1 MDELISVR
9 KIGRM
14 EILNAVKINQIIKR
28 MSFEILE
35 RNYDSKTIYLAGIN
49 NNGYLFAK
57 ILLKELTKI
66 SDKQIELVRI
76 KLNPANPIDQDVNI
90 ELIGDVKKTNP
101 IIIIDDV
108 ANTGRTL
115 FYSFKPFLAELYK
128 KIEVAVL
135 VDRKHKSFPVKVDYL
150 GISLATTLK
159 EEIKVDLDKVR
170 ERKVELV

>member
-1 MDELISVR
+1 
-9 KIGRM
+9 M
-14 EILNAVKINQIIKR
+14 EILNAVTINQIIKR

-35 RNYDSKTIYLAGIN
+35 RNFDATHIYLAGIN

-57 ILLKELTKI
+57 ILSKELSKLT
-66 SDKQIELVRI
+66 DKKIELVRI
-76 KLNPANPIDQDVNI
+76 KLNPAMPISEDVII
-90 ELIGDVKKTNP
+90 ETTDKLKNNKPV
-101 IIIIDDV
+101 IIVDDV

-115 FYSFKPFLAELYK
+115 FYAFKPFLDDLFK

-150 GISLATTLK
+150 GISLATTMK
-159 EEIKVDLDKVR
+159 EHIKVNLNKVR

>member
-1 MDELISVR
+1 
-9 KIGRM
+9 M
-14 EILNAVKINQIIKR
+14 EILNAVTINQIIKR

-35 RNYDSKTIYLAGIN
+35 RNFDATHIYLAGIN

-57 ILLKELTKI
+57 ILSKELLKLT
-66 SDKQIELVRI
+66 DKKIELVRI
-76 KLNPANPIDQDVNI
+76 KLNPAKPTSEEVTI
-90 ELIGDVKKTNP
+90 ESIEKLKNNKPV
-101 IIIIDDV
+101 IIVDDV
-108 ANTGRTL
+108 ANTGRTI
-115 FYSFKPFLAELYK
+115 FYAFKPFMDDLFM

-159 EEIKVDLDKVR
+159 EHIKVNLNKVR

>member
-1 MDELISVR
+1 
-9 KIGRM
+9 M
-14 EILNAVKINQIIKR
+14 EILNAVTINQIIKR

-35 RNYDSKTIYLAGIN
+35 RNFDATHIYLAGIN

-57 ILLKELTKI
+57 ILSKELLKLT
-66 SDKQIELVRI
+66 DKKIELVRI
-76 KLNPANPIDQDVNI
+76 KLNPAKPTSEEVTI
-90 ELIGDVKKTNP
+90 ESIEKFKNNKPV
-101 IIIIDDV
+101 IIVDDV
-108 ANTGRTL
+108 ANTGRTI
-115 FYSFKPFLAELYK
+115 FYAFKPFMDDLFM

-159 EEIKVDLDKVR
+159 EHIKVNLNKVR

>member
-1 MDELISVR
+1 
-9 KIGRM
+9 M
-14 EILNAVKINQIIKR
+14 EILNAVTINQIIKR

-35 RNYDSKTIYLAGIN
+35 RNFDSSHIYLAGIN

-57 ILLKELTKI
+57 ILSKELLKLT
-66 SDKQIELVRI
+66 DKKIELVRI
-76 KLNPANPIDQDVNI
+76 TLNPANPISEEVNV
-90 ELIGDVKKTNP
+90 EPDEKLMKNKP

-115 FYSFKPFLAELYK
+115 FYAFKPFMDDLYK

-159 EEIKVDLDKVR
+159 EHIKVKLDKVR
-170 ERKVELV
+170 ERTVELV